1 MSVSIRILKD
11 ILILIDTSAETGVR
25 VQASVSHQ
33 MKQWLS
39 ESDKE
44 APWTP
49 LGPTTSSAGHV
60 AANTVIEGDLED
72 LLDNTTT
79 QTHTNGNNNA

>member
-1 MSVSIRILKD
+1 ML
-11 ILILIDTSAETGVR
+11 TSAEKGVLAQ
-25 VQASVSHQ
+25 VSVNHQ
-33 MKQWLS
+33 MQHWLS

-49 LGPTTSSAGHV
+49 FSLTASSAGHV

-79 QTHTNGNNNA
+79 QTRTNGNSNA

>member
-1 MSVSIRILKD
+1 MQR
-11 ILILIDTSAETGVR
+11 
-25 VQASVSHQ
+25 
-33 MKQWLS
+33 WLS

-49 LGPTTSSAGHV
+49 LSLNTSSAGHV

-72 LLDNTTT
+72 LLDNAA
-79 QTHTNGNNNA
+79 THTRTNGNNNA